1 MEHGIPSEFFPALI
15 LTDNLQIFLDRK
27 VATILAVFSMCWAEK
42 CSVKVKIE
50 LFILCEL
57 SEKSL
62 IDLLCKIRS
71 QNESIKYI
79 LNAEVDL

>member
-1 MEHGIPSEFFPALI
+1 MEHGIPSEFFSALI

-27 VATILAVFSMCWAEK
+27 VATILAVFSMCRAEK

-57 SEKSL
+57 SEKVL
-62 IDLLCKIRS
+62 DRPFM
-71 QNESIKYI
+71 
-79 LNAEVDL
+79 